1 MEARL
6 TLLTIVILKNYC
18 SKNLRGTGED
28 ARARHRP
35 RSGSPRTHG
44 IPPLVRVIALHGVAM
59 RIFRRAPAE

>member
-28 ARARHRP
+28 ARAAIGLAQARHAPTVFP
-35 RSGSPRTHG
+35 RS
-44 IPPLVRVIALHGVAM
+44 
-59 RIFRRAPAE
+59 FE